1 VLNAKVQ
8 ALETKIGIEAASKQD
23 VTNAMQEAKR
33 KFLEASSE
41 VAAANSK
48 QQQLE
53 DMMAEV

>member
-8 ALETKIGIEAASKQD
+8 ALGTKIGIEAASKQD
-23 VTNAMQEAKR
+23 VTNAMQEAQR

-53 DMMAEV
+53 AMMAEV